1 MPVQKGRVKLCDGDY
16 TIKKEIGNTVSLS
29 ANSMFL
35 MQLMSCSIGIWDMLL
50 HYAYFCLLRKAN

>member
-29 ANSMFL
+29 ANSMFFIL
-35 MQLMSCSIGIWDMLL
+35 LMSFYMMHISVC
-50 HYAYFCLLRKAN
+50 

>member
-29 ANSMFL
+29 ANSMFFIL
-35 MQLMSCSIGIWDMLL
+35 LMSYL
-50 HYAYFCLLRKAN
+50 HDAYFCLLRKANENT